1 MTRCQIWGTIELHR
15 TLFQK
20 CSHSGINGSKHPM
33 LSISMA
39 YDVISCKKNP
49 KKKMLTFL
57 CRFCSQAQKLPKIYK
72 KNLALIVITIFVF
85 IEIILCINYI
95 YHYQCNNYYWSEIV
109 FRGCAEAMYKHD
121 YGCDREMQVLAV
133 IIKLFFE
140 IIRDN
145 FFVICHHWLQIIFYF
160 TFAASHSYWSKR
172 KSKASEFDMYD
183 DDISKLRN

>member
-1 MTRCQIWGTIELHR
+1 
-15 TLFQK
+15 
-20 CSHSGINGSKHPM
+20 M

-57 CRFCSQAQKLPKIYK
+57 CRFCSQAKKLPKISK
-72 KNLALIVITIFVF
+72 KNFALIVITIFVF
-85 IEIILCINYI
+85 IDIILCINYI

-133 IIKLFFE
+133 IIRPFFE

-145 FFVICHHWLQIIFYF
+145 LFCNLSSFTANNLLFYICSQSQLLIKEEIQ
-160 TFAASHSYWSKR
+160 SK
-172 KSKASEFDMYD
+172 
-183 DDISKLRN
+183 